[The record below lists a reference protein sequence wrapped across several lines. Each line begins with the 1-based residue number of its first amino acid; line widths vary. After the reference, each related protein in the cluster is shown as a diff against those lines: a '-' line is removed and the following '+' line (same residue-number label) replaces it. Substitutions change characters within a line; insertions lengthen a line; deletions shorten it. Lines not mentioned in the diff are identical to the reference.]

1 MGSQSCRKC
10 GAVMKVSGCF
20 LVALAFLA
28 VVQGRQ
34 KILRDGK
41 EYVYQSEIRV
51 GTGTMDYAPH
61 LVGGVYRMRTRVQV
75 SNSEQTL
82 NVEITDIKKSEYM
95 GPVDPR
101 NQNTNALTFAPA
113 EQASTKFQVN
123 LNADGT
129 FKDFKTEATDPKVTN
144 IIRGWASLFQAKVD
158 AMLSILFH
166 QPHFISLLFT
176 SKIAKNDQ

>member
-1 MGSQSCRKC
+1 MIYSLHFQ
-10 GAVMKVSGCF
+10 F
-20 LVALAFLA
+20 LQKLVLNLFRYCYDLNYYFVFTA

-82 NVEITDIKKSEYM
+82 NVEVCCMIILKSRVMKQETDYNNTTNLGRNLSFFSII
-95 GPVDPR
+95 VDYR
-101 NQNTNALTFAPA
+101 YQ
-113 EQASTKFQVN
+113 E
-123 LNADGT
+123 
-129 FKDFKTEATDPKVTN
+129 E
-144 IIRGWASLFQAKVD
+144 
-158 AMLSILFH
+158 
-166 QPHFISLLFT
+166 
-176 SKIAKNDQ
+176 

>member
-1 MGSQSCRKC
+1 M
-10 GAVMKVSGCF
+10 VSRFDLLISFSILTGLYWKLLNLPRYYYDLTYYF
-20 LVALAFLA
+20 VFTA

-82 NVEITDIKKSEYM
+82 NVEVCCIIISKRRVIKLETDYIET
-95 GPVDPR
+95 
-101 NQNTNALTFAPA
+101 NLQQNLSF
-113 EQASTKFQVN
+113 FQ
-123 LNADGT
+123 
-129 FKDFKTEATDPKVTN
+129 
-144 IIRGWASLFQAKVD
+144 
-158 AMLSILFH
+158 
-166 QPHFISLLFT
+166 
-176 SKIAKNDQ
+176 

>member
-1 MGSQSCRKC
+1 MIYLFHFQ
-10 GAVMKVSGCF
+10 F
-20 LVALAFLA
+20 LQKLNLFRYCYDLNYYFVFTA

-82 NVEITDIKKSEYM
+82 NVEVCCMIILKSRVMKQETDYYENNTTNLGQNLSFFSII
-95 GPVDPR
+95 VDYR
-101 NQNTNALTFAPA
+101 YQ
-113 EQASTKFQVN
+113 E
-123 LNADGT
+123 
-129 FKDFKTEATDPKVTN
+129 E
-144 IIRGWASLFQAKVD
+144 
-158 AMLSILFH
+158 
-166 QPHFISLLFT
+166 
-176 SKIAKNDQ
+176 

>member
-1 MGSQSCRKC
+1 M
-10 GAVMKVSGCF
+10 VSRFDLLISFSILTEILNLPRYCYDLNYYF
-20 LVALAFLA
+20 VFTA

-82 NVEITDIKKSEYM
+82 NAEVCCIIISKRRVIKLFI
-95 GPVDPR
+95 VDE
-101 NQNTNALTFAPA
+101 NIKTNLQQNLSF
-113 EQASTKFQVN
+113 FQ
-123 LNADGT
+123 
-129 FKDFKTEATDPKVTN
+129 
-144 IIRGWASLFQAKVD
+144 
-158 AMLSILFH
+158 
-166 QPHFISLLFT
+166 
-176 SKIAKNDQ
+176 

>member
-1 MGSQSCRKC
+1 MIYLFHFQ
-10 GAVMKVSGCF
+10 F
-20 LVALAFLA
+20 LQKILNLPRYYYDPTYYFVFTA

-82 NVEITDIKKSEYM
+82 NVEVCCIIISKRRVIKLETDYIET
-95 GPVDPR
+95 
-101 NQNTNALTFAPA
+101 NLQQNLSF
-113 EQASTKFQVN
+113 FQ
-123 LNADGT
+123 
-129 FKDFKTEATDPKVTN
+129 
-144 IIRGWASLFQAKVD
+144 
-158 AMLSILFH
+158 
-166 QPHFISLLFT
+166 
-176 SKIAKNDQ
+176 

>member
-1 MGSQSCRKC
+1 MVSQFDLLISFSILTEILNLFRYCYDLNYYF
-10 GAVMKVSGCF
+10 VF
-20 LVALAFLA
+20 TA

-82 NVEITDIKKSEYM
+82 NVEVCCIIISKRRVIKLETDYIIET
-95 GPVDPR
+95 
-101 NQNTNALTFAPA
+101 NLQQNLSF
-113 EQASTKFQVN
+113 FQ
-123 LNADGT
+123 
-129 FKDFKTEATDPKVTN
+129 
-144 IIRGWASLFQAKVD
+144 
-158 AMLSILFH
+158 
-166 QPHFISLLFT
+166 
-176 SKIAKNDQ
+176 

>member
-1 MGSQSCRKC
+1 
-10 GAVMKVSGCF
+10 
-20 LVALAFLA
+20 
-28 VVQGRQ
+28 
-34 KILRDGK
+34 
-41 EYVYQSEIRV
+41 
-51 GTGTMDYAPH
+51 
-61 LVGGVYRMRTRVQV
+61 
-75 SNSEQTL
+75 
-82 NVEITDIKKSEYM
+82 M

-158 AMLSILFH
+158 AGDKLSYVSEKEVRFVTLGGGEK
-166 QPHFISLLFT
+166 
-176 SKIAKNDQ
+176 SKISIWFQI

>member
-1 MGSQSCRKC
+1 M
-10 GAVMKVSGCF
+10 VSRFDLLISFSILTGLNIPRYYYDLTYYF
-20 LVALAFLA
+20 VFTA

-82 NVEITDIKKSEYM
+82 NVEVCCMIILKSRVNFIMYE
-95 GPVDPR
+95 
-101 NQNTNALTFAPA
+101 NNTTNL
-113 EQASTKFQVN
+113 EQKLIFFQ
-123 LNADGT
+123 
-129 FKDFKTEATDPKVTN
+129 
-144 IIRGWASLFQAKVD
+144 
-158 AMLSILFH
+158 
-166 QPHFISLLFT
+166 
-176 SKIAKNDQ
+176 

>member
-1 MGSQSCRKC
+1 M
-10 GAVMKVSGCF
+10 VSLFDLLISFSIFTEILNLFRYCYDLNYYF
-20 LVALAFLA
+20 VFTA

-82 NVEITDIKKSEYM
+82 NVEVCCMIILKSRVMKQETDYNNTTNLGRNLSFFSII
-95 GPVDPR
+95 VDYR
-101 NQNTNALTFAPA
+101 YQ
-113 EQASTKFQVN
+113 E
-123 LNADGT
+123 
-129 FKDFKTEATDPKVTN
+129 E
-144 IIRGWASLFQAKVD
+144 
-158 AMLSILFH
+158 
-166 QPHFISLLFT
+166 
-176 SKIAKNDQ
+176 

>member
-1 MGSQSCRKC
+1 M
-10 GAVMKVSGCF
+10 VSLFDLLISFSIFTEILNLFRYCYDLNYYF
-20 LVALAFLA
+20 VFTA

-82 NVEITDIKKSEYM
+82 NVEVCCIIISKRRVIKLETDYIET
-95 GPVDPR
+95 
-101 NQNTNALTFAPA
+101 NLQQNLSF
-113 EQASTKFQVN
+113 FQ
-123 LNADGT
+123 
-129 FKDFKTEATDPKVTN
+129 
-144 IIRGWASLFQAKVD
+144 
-158 AMLSILFH
+158 
-166 QPHFISLLFT
+166 
-176 SKIAKNDQ
+176 